1 MVLAHQTPPAMS
13 LGVRATAEA
22 AVRAGLKTT
31 MFSDASE
38 TDAAAIDEYLKS
50 LEPVP
55 SPHLVNG
62 DLSESAKRGLRLFGD
77 RRLGCLNC
85 HPPPLF
91 TDLRSHD
98 VGTQNSE
105 ELESSFD
112 TPTLIEV
119 WRTAP
124 YMHDGRHLTVKEML
138 LQEKRHGN
146 VSHLNPQEI
155 DDLAEFVLS
164 L

>member
-1 MVLAHQTPPAMS
+1 
-13 LGVRATAEA
+13 VRGNAEV

-31 MFSDASE
+31 MFADRPE
-38 TDAAAIDEYLKS
+38 EDAAAIDEYLQS

-55 SPHLVNG
+55 SPHLV
-62 DLSESAKRGLRLFGD
+62 DEELSPAAERGMRLFAS
-77 RRLGCLNC
+77 RRTGCMRC
-85 HPPPLF
+85 HPPPLY

-98 VGTQNSE
+98 VGTQNAE
-105 ELESSFD
+105 ELESRFD

-124 YMHDGRHLTVKEML
+124 YLHDGRHATMRDLLVK
-138 LQEKRHGN
+138 EKRHGS
-146 VSHLNPQEI
+146 VEGLSPQEI